1 MLDSLEFSPASPLK
15 RLIRMDK
22 TNRTKDPNQPREKRR
37 SRVRTSTAAMLNAE
51 GGVEKPKNTSRSRKE
66 AVNQFADLT
75 AVLSKKVVG
84 QPAATHVIVPYIQ
97 MFQAGLAPEG
107 RPVGVFLLLGP
118 TGTGKT
124 KTVEALAEVLHGSE
138 KNVLK
143 VDCGEFQ
150 MEHEVAKLIGAPPG
164 YLGHRET
171 QPMLTQQRLNAVTS
185 EHSNLSLVLFD
196 EIEKAAPSMTR
207 LLLGVLDKGLLRL
220 GDNSTV
226 NFEKSLV
233 FLTSNLGAREM
244 MREINPEFGFQ
255 SARSVERKDL
265 GNKLQSIALVAVR
278 KRFSPEFVNRIDCI
292 ITYQPLTIESLSTIL
307 DQQITD
313 LQKHVNTRL
322 GNRSFTLEVPLDAR
336 RFLLER
342 GTSSEYGARELNRTI
357 HRFLTQPL
365 ATLVA
370 TNQVDP
376 GARVRVDVGES
387 GDKLA
392 IRAQDS
398 EAGAAPANPTVLI
411 VDDNRDLLHFL
422 ERLMADA
429 GWTLLTAESAGEAK
443 RLVAGRRLDAAL
455 LDYMLPDGNGVEL
468 GVEVVR
474 AAPNALVIVM
484 TGTILPPE
492 EEALCE
498 EHNFPVLRKPFLAS
512 DVMEQIRSRLA
523 PASGVVRA

>member
-1 MLDSLEFSPASPLK
+1 M
-15 RLIRMDK
+15 
-22 TNRTKDPNQPREKRR
+22 KDPDRPEGRRR
-37 SRVRTSTAAMLNAE
+37 SRVKNPSAPIIKAEAA
-51 GGVEKPKNTSRSRKE
+51 VEKPKTQNRSKKQINDPAE
-66 AVNQFADLT
+66 DL
-75 AVLSKKVVG
+75 ARLLSQKVVG
-84 QPAATHVIVPYIQ
+84 QPSATRVIVPYIQ

-124 KTVEALAEVLHGSE
+124 KTVEALAEVLHGSA
-138 KNVLK
+138 KNILK

-171 QPMLTQQRLNAVTS
+171 QPMLTQQKLNAVAS
-185 EHSNLSLVLFD
+185 ERSELSLVLFD

-207 LLLGVLDKGLLRL
+207 LLLGVLDKGILRL

-244 MREINPEFGFQ
+244 LREINPDFGFQ
-255 SARSVERKDL
+255 SAHQTERPDL
-265 GNKLQSIALVAVR
+265 TSKLQNIGLVAVR
-278 KRFSPEFVNRIDCI
+278 KRFSPEFVNRIDAV
-292 ITYQPLTIESLSTIL
+292 ITYQPLTAESLSAIL
-307 DQQITD
+307 SHHISG
-313 LQKHVNTRL
+313 LQNHVNTRL
-322 GNRSFTLEVPLDAR
+322 GNRSFTLDVPQEAR
-336 RFLLER
+336 QFLLEK

-357 HRFLTQPL
+357 YRFLTQPL

-370 TNQVDP
+370 TNQVNP
-376 GARVRVDVGES
+376 GARVKVEVADDGE
-387 GDKLA
+387 KLVL
-392 IRAQDS
+392 RA
-398 EAGAAPANPTVLI
+398 EEWKETLPEPHPTVLL

-429 GWTLLTAESAGEAK
+429 GWRLLTAESASA
-443 RLVAGRRLDAAL
+443 ARRLMMEHKPDAAL

-468 GVEVVR
+468 GVEFAQAR
-474 AAPNALVIVM
+474 AGMLVIVM

-492 EEALCE
+492 EEVLCE
-498 EHNFPVLRKPFLAS
+498 ENNFPVLRKPFLAS
-512 DVMEQIRSRLA
+512 DVMAQIRTRLA
-523 PASGVVRA
+523 TAVPA

>member
-1 MLDSLEFSPASPLK
+1 MKEPD
-15 RLIRMDK
+15 RL
-22 TNRTKDPNQPREKRR
+22 QEKRR
-37 SRVRTSTAAMLNAE
+37 SRSRSAAAAIIKSE
-51 GGVEKPKNTSRSRKE
+51 GGVDKSKTSPKGNRKPNGDPVE
-66 AVNQFADLT
+66 DLT
-75 AVLSKKVVG
+75 AVLSQKVVG
-84 QPAATHVIVPYIQ
+84 QPAATRVIVPYIQ

-171 QPMLTQQRLNAVTS
+171 QPMLTQQKLNAVTS
-185 EHSNLSLVLFD
+185 EKCSLSLVLFD

-207 LLLGVLDKGLLRL
+207 LLLGVLDKGILRL

-226 NFEKSLV
+226 NFEKSVV

-244 MREINPEFGFQ
+244 LREINPEFGFQ
-255 SARSVERKDL
+255 SAKPSVRADL
-265 GNKLQSIALVAVR
+265 TNKLQNIALVSVR

-292 ITYQPLTIESLSTIL
+292 ITYQPLTPESLSAIL
-307 DQQITD
+307 DKQIVD
-313 LQKHVNTRL
+313 LQNHVNTRL
-322 GNRSFTLEVPLDAR
+322 GNRSFTLDVPFEAR
-336 RFLLER
+336 QFLLR
-342 GTSSEYGARELNRTI
+342 NGTSAEYGARELNRTI
-357 HRFLTQPL
+357 HRHLTQPL

-370 TNQVDP
+370 TNQVSP
-376 GARVRVDVGES
+376 GARVLVEVAEGE
-387 GDKLA
+387 DRLN
-392 IRAQDS
+392 IRALDS
-398 EAGAAPANPTVLI
+398 IGAPAPAHPTVLL

-429 GWTLLTAESAGEAK
+429 GWTLLTAESATEAK
-443 RLVAGRRLDAAL
+443 RLMQQHKPNAAL

-468 GVEVVR
+468 GVEFLQSV
-474 AAPNALVIVM
+474 PQMLVIVM
-484 TGTILPPE
+484 TGTILPSE

-512 DVMEQIRSRLA
+512 DVMNQIRSRLL
-523 PASGVVRA
+523 PASNSVRA

>member
-1 MLDSLEFSPASPLK
+1 MKEPDRPEQ
-15 RLIRMDK
+15 R
-22 TNRTKDPNQPREKRR
+22 RR
-37 SRVRTSTAAMLNAE
+37 SRVKTRAAAIIKSE
-51 GGVEKPKNTSRSRKE
+51 GGVDKPKGTQNRQKKQSVDPSE
-66 AVNQFADLT
+66 DLIT
-75 AVLSKKVVG
+75 VLSQRVVG
-84 QPAATHVIVPYIQ
+84 QPTATRVIVPYIQ

-171 QPMLTQQRLNAVTS
+171 QPMLTQQKLNAVTS
-185 EHSNLSLVLFD
+185 EKCNLSLVLFD

-207 LLLGVLDKGLLRL
+207 LLLGVLDKGILRL

-226 NFEKSLV
+226 NFDKSLV
-233 FLTSNLGAREM
+233 FLTSNLGSREM
-244 MREINPEFGFQ
+244 MREINPDFGFQ
-255 SARSVERKDL
+255 SVKGSERPDL
-265 GNKLQSIALVAVR
+265 TGKLQSIGLVAVR

-292 ITYQPLTIESLSTIL
+292 ITYQPLTPEALSAIL
-307 DQQITD
+307 DHQITD
-313 LQKHVNTRL
+313 LQNHVNTRL
-322 GNRSFTLEVPLDAR
+322 GARSFTLEVPFDAR
-336 RFLLER
+336 QFLLR
-342 GTSSEYGARELNRTI
+342 KGTSAEYGARELNRTI

-365 ATLVA
+365 ATMVA
-370 TNQVDP
+370 TNQVNP
-376 GARVRVDVGES
+376 GARVEVDVAEGAE
-387 GDKLA
+387 KLS
-392 IRAQDS
+392 IRALES
-398 EAGAAPANPTVLI
+398 TGMPAPSTPTVLL

-429 GWTLLTAESAGEAK
+429 GWKLLTAESATEAK
-443 RLVAGRRLDAAL
+443 RLVAENKPNAAL

-468 GVEVVR
+468 GVEFLQAV
-474 AAPNALVIVM
+474 PQMLVIVM

-512 DVMEQIRSRLA
+512 DVMNQIRSRLT
-523 PASGVVRA
+523 PATGVVRGA

>member
-1 MLDSLEFSPASPLK
+1 VDRPKGTQS
-15 RLIRMDK
+15 K
-22 TNRTKDPNQPREKRR
+22 T
-37 SRVRTSTAAMLNAE
+37 
-51 GGVEKPKNTSRSRKE
+51 RK
-66 AVNQFADLT
+66 QGADTIEDLSS
-75 AVLSKKVVG
+75 VLSQKVVG
-84 QPAATHVIVPYIQ
+84 QPSATRVIVPYIQ

-124 KTVEALAEVLHGSE
+124 KTVEALAEILHGSE

-171 QPMLTQQRLNAVTS
+171 QPMLTQQKLNAVTS
-185 EHSNLSLVLFD
+185 EKCSLSLVLFD

-207 LLLGVLDKGLLRL
+207 LLLGVLDKGILRL

-244 MREINPEFGFQ
+244 MREINPDFGFQ
-255 SARSVERKDL
+255 SVRAGEPRPDL
-265 GNKLQSIALVAVR
+265 TSKLQNIALVAVR

-292 ITYQPLTIESLSTIL
+292 ITYQPLTPESLSAIL
-307 DQQITD
+307 DKQISD
-313 LQKHVNTRL
+313 LQNHVNTRL
-322 GNRSFTLEVPLDAR
+322 GNRSFTLEVPFETR
-336 RFLLER
+336 QFLLEK
-342 GTSSEYGARELNRTI
+342 GTSPEYGARELNRTI
-357 HRFLTQPL
+357 HRQLTQPL

-370 TNQVDP
+370 SNQVNP
-376 GARVRVDVGES
+376 GARVRVDVGE
-387 GDKLA
+387 DREKLFIHA
-392 IRAQDS
+392 IEQN
-398 EAGAAPANPTVLI
+398 EASAPAHPTVLL

-429 GWTLLTAESAGEAK
+429 GWRLLTAESATEAQ
-443 RLVAGRRLDAAL
+443 RLVRENKPNAAL

-468 GVEVVR
+468 GVEFLR
-474 AAPNALVIVM
+474 GQPNMLVIVM

-512 DVMEQIRSRLA
+512 DVMNQIRSRLL
-523 PASGVVRA
+523 PVTGVVRA

>member
-1 MLDSLEFSPASPLK
+1 MREPDRPAE
-15 RLIRMDK
+15 RRR
-22 TNRTKDPNQPREKRR
+22 NRGVGATPAIIKSEI
-37 SRVRTSTAAMLNAE
+37 
-51 GGVEKPKNTSRSRKE
+51 GVEKQRNTQGRAKKPALDPIE
-66 AVNQFADLT
+66 DLADL
-75 AVLSKKVVG
+75 LSRKVVG
-84 QPAATHVIVPYIQ
+84 QPAATKLIVPYIQ

-107 RPVGVFLLLGP
+107 RPVGIFLLLGP

-171 QPMLTQQRLNAVTS
+171 QPMLNQQKLNSVTS
-185 EHSNLSLVLFD
+185 DKCSLSLVLFD

-220 GDNSTV
+220 GDNTTV

-244 MREINPEFGFQ
+244 LHEISPEFGFQ
-255 SARSVERKDL
+255 SVRVGERPDL
-265 GNKLQSIALVAVR
+265 TGKLQSIGLVAVR

-292 ITYQPLTIESLSTIL
+292 ITYQPLSPEALTSIL
-307 DQQITD
+307 DLQMTD
-313 LQKHVNTRL
+313 LQNHVNTRL
-322 GNRSFTLEVPLDAR
+322 GNRSFNLDISLDAR
-336 RFLLER
+336 RFLLEK
-342 GTSSEYGARELNRTI
+342 GSSAEYGARELNRTI

-370 TNQVDP
+370 TNQISP
-376 GARVRVDVGES
+376 GAKVLVEVPPSR
-387 GDKLA
+387 DKLNIQSVEA
-392 IRAQDS
+392 EPAAAQ
-398 EAGAAPANPTVLI
+398 AHPTVML

-429 GWTLLTAESAGEAK
+429 GWTLLTAESATEAK
-443 RLVAGRRLDAAL
+443 RLMSLHKPDAAL

-468 GVEVVR
+468 GVELLQS
-474 AAPNALVIVM
+474 APTALVIVM

-512 DVMEQIRSRLA
+512 DVMNQIRTRLA
-523 PASGVVRA
+523 STGATSRG

>member
-1 MLDSLEFSPASPLK
+1 VD
-15 RLIRMDK
+15 
-22 TNRTKDPNQPREKRR
+22 
-37 SRVRTSTAAMLNAE
+37 
-51 GGVEKPKNTSRSRKE
+51 KPKSTQSRMRKQGVDAME
-66 AVNQFADLT
+66 DLT
-75 AVLSKKVVG
+75 SILSQKVVG
-84 QPAATHVIVPYIQ
+84 QPAATRVIVPYIQ

-124 KTVEALAEVLHGSE
+124 KTVEALADILHGTE

-171 QPMLTQQRLNAVTS
+171 QPMLTQQKLNAVTS
-185 EHSNLSLVLFD
+185 EKCSLSLVLFD

-207 LLLGVLDKGLLRL
+207 LLLGVLDKGILRL

-244 MREINPEFGFQ
+244 MREINPDFGFQ
-255 SARSVERKDL
+255 SVKVGDSRPDL
-265 GNKLQSIALVAVR
+265 TSKLQNIALVAVR

-292 ITYQPLTIESLSTIL
+292 ITYQPLTPESLSAIL
-307 DQQITD
+307 DKQIAD
-313 LQKHVNTRL
+313 LQNHVNTRL
-322 GNRSFTLEVPLDAR
+322 GSRSFTLEVPFGTR
-336 RFLLER
+336 QFLLEK
-342 GTSSEYGARELNRTI
+342 GTSPEYGARELNRTI
-357 HRFLTQPL
+357 HRQLTQPL
-365 ATLVA
+365 ATMVA
-370 TNQVDP
+370 SNQIVP
-376 GARVRVDVGES
+376 GARVQVDISAERES
-387 GDKLA
+387 LRIHA
-392 IRAQDS
+392 VEHHAVT
-398 EAGAAPANPTVLI
+398 APAHPTVLL

-429 GWTLLTAESAGEAK
+429 GWRLLTAESATEAQ
-443 RLVAGRRLDAAL
+443 RLMRENRPNAAL

-468 GVEVVR
+468 GVEFLR
-474 AAPNALVIVM
+474 SLPQMLIIVM

-512 DVMEQIRSRLA
+512 DVMNQIRSRLL

>member
-1 MLDSLEFSPASPLK
+1 MKDSDRPDS
-15 RLIRMDK
+15 
-22 TNRTKDPNQPREKRR
+22 KRR
-37 SRVRTSTAAMLNAE
+37 TRSKNPSVPIIKAEAA
-51 GGVEKPKNTSRSRKE
+51 VEKPKSQSRSKKQ
-66 AVNQFADLT
+66 VNDPAEDL
-75 AVLSKKVVG
+75 ARVLSQKVVG
-84 QPAATHVIVPYIQ
+84 QPNATRVIVPYIQ

-124 KTVEALAEVLHGSE
+124 KTVEALAEVLHGSA
-138 KNVLK
+138 KNILK

-171 QPMLTQQRLNAVTS
+171 QPMLTQQKLNAVAS
-185 EHSNLSLVLFD
+185 ERSELSLVLFD

-207 LLLGVLDKGLLRL
+207 LLLGVLDKGILRL

-244 MREINPEFGFQ
+244 MKEINPDFGFQ
-255 SARSVERKDL
+255 SARATDRADL
-265 GNKLQSIALVAVR
+265 SGKLQNIALVAVR
-278 KRFSPEFVNRIDCI
+278 KRFSPEFVNRIDCV
-292 ITYQPLTIESLSTIL
+292 ITYQPLTSESLAAIL
-307 DQQITD
+307 AQHITD
-313 LQKHVNTRL
+313 LQNHVNTRL
-322 GNRSFTLEVPLDAR
+322 GNRSFTLEVPQEAR
-336 RFLLER
+336 QFLLDK

-370 TNQVDP
+370 TNQVSP
-376 GARVRVDVGES
+376 GARVYVEPSEDGE
-387 GDKLA
+387 KLNL
-392 IRAQDS
+392 RAQDS
-398 EAGAAPANPTVLI
+398 TPTPSRLNPTVLL

-429 GWTLLTAESAGEAK
+429 GWRLLTAESATAARK
-443 RLVAGRRLDAAL
+443 LVADHKPDAAL

-468 GVEVVR
+468 GVDFEQTR
-474 AAPNALVIVM
+474 PGMLVIIM

-492 EEALCE
+492 EETICE
-498 EHNFPVLRKPFLAS
+498 ENGFPVLRKPFLAS
-512 DVMEQIRSRLA
+512 DVMTRIRTRLA
-523 PASGVVRA
+523 TAAQV